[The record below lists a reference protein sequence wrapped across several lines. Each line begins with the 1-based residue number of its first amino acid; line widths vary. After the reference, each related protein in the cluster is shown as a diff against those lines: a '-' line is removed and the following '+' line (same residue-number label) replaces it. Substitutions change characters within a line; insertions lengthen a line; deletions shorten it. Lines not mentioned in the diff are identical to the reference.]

1 MFVMNIWFGLPLL
14 VLAILSRFK
23 SSLRSLEILNNLIS
37 GCFAKSFA
45 KMFSKFSRYYC
56 LIEFLPKYAED
67 VTACNLMT
75 DTKPNEYAIV
85 LQGPVLDGFTAET
98 VRIYRKIFPKAVIIV
113 STWKSTEAELVA
125 ELRSLADEVILS
137 DLPSTSGLVNIN
149 YQAKSSYEGMK
160 RAHELGIPYAF
171 KTRSDNRIYAP
182 LSFEYCK
189 SLLEAFPVD
198 ESVAKFQKERI
209 ITLGFSIIS
218 KPYWLP
224 DLGYFGTTEDL
235 MKFFDLPQDMRHNN
249 GMTTPVWVNYISKCS
264 EKLNRKIS
272 ICSAPE
278 VRFTKSY
285 LHRASDKDSGLTLK
299 DAWDVYRKRFIS
311 LSWADFRLFLNKY
324 DHYINNARTGMG
336 WKIDGQPDSDANFL
350 FINTLAF
357 SLLKGH
363 LICEPRL
370 EENYSNVVEVFPE
383 LGKFCKG
390 YEHLEEVMSAIPIL
404 RGEIKN

>member
-113 STWKSTEAELVA
+113 STWKSTDAELVA

-137 DLPSTSGLVNIN
+137 DLPSTSGLGNIN

-198 ESVAKFQKERI
+198 ESVAKYQKERI
-209 ITLGFSIIS
+209 ILLGGLNIS
-218 KPYWLP
+218 YPYALT
-224 DLGYFGTTEDL
+224 DFVYFGTTEDL
-235 MKFFDLPQDMRHNN
+235 MKFFDFPQDMRHNN
-249 GMTTPVWVNYISKCS
+249 GMTTHACIDYIAQKSKQL
-264 EKLNRKIS
+264 KRKVR
-272 ICSAPE
+272 ICWAPE
-278 VRFTKSY
+278 VHFTKSY
-285 LHRASDKDSGLTLK
+285 LHRASDEDSGLTLK
-299 DAWDVYRKRFIS
+299 DAWDVYRKRFMI
-311 LSWADFRLFLNKY
+311 LSWAEFRLFFNKY
-324 DHYINNARTGMG
+324 DNHDYHSRIGES
-336 WKIDGQPDSDANFL
+336 WKFGGQPDSDTNLL